1 MKIRAGANIQQS
13 TGYKAFIPELL
24 PPQNPELQLNL
35 ELINLLSQADLRL
48 GKLVGLSTI
57 IKDPDLFVY
66 LYVRKEALLS
76 SQIEGTQCSLEDLF
90 DSEDLAPGVES
101 ASLDIKEVSNYVWA
115 MNNGLEKLS
124 TTPISSRL
132 LKELHY
138 LLLTGTRGEN
148 KQPGSFRTSQ
158 NWIGRPGANLNTAD
172 FVPPPPNELD
182 RLMSNLENFI
192 HNHDDFPPLVK
203 VALVHAQF
211 ETIHPFLDGN
221 GRLGRLLITFLL
233 VSWGVL
239 DKPLLYL
246 SYFFKANRT
255 EYYSRLMNIRFKGEW
270 EEWIKFFLNGVI
282 ESSEMA
288 STAAIEIFKLH
299 EEDRQKIQAKNVRN
313 NLILMKIFDVLC
325 KHPTVTVKDLQ
336 RLAEIETYIATSRSI
351 VQLKELGILKE
362 MSGEKRNKKF
372 TYESY
377 LNILKRDTV
386 GGMN

>member
-1 MKIRAGANIQQS
+1 MSIRAGLNIQQL
-13 TGYKAFIPELL
+13 TGYKAYVPELL
-24 PPQNPELQLNL
+24 PPANPELQLSF
-35 ELINLLSQADLRL
+35 ELITLLSQADQRL
-48 GKLVGLSTI
+48 GKLAGLSSI

-90 DSEDLAPGVES
+90 ESEDETEVGV
-101 ASLDIKEVSNYVWA
+101 SLDVKEVSNYVLA
-115 MNNGLEKLS
+115 MNEGLDKLK
-124 TTPISSRL
+124 TFPVSSRL
-132 LKELHY
+132 LRDLHRQ
-138 LLLTGTRGEN
+138 LLIGTRGDH
-148 KQPGSFRTSQ
+148 KQPGEFRISQ
-158 NWIGRPGANLNTAD
+158 NWIGRSGANLATAD
-172 FVPPPPNELD
+172 FVPPPPEELN

-192 HNHDDFPPLVK
+192 HEHQNFPPLVK

-270 EEWIKFFLNGVI
+270 EEWIKFFLKGVV

-288 STAAIEIFKLH
+288 SIAAIDIYKLH
-299 EEDRQKIQAKNVRN
+299 EVDRLKLQDKNVRSN
-313 NLILMKIFDVLC
+313 FTLMKIFDVLC
-325 KHPTVTVKDLQ
+325 KHPIVTTKDLQ
-336 RLAEIETYIATSRSI
+336 KLALIDSYVTASRNI
-351 VQLKELGILKE
+351 QIFKELGILKE
-362 MSGEKRNKKF
+362 MTGKKRNKKYV
-372 TYESY
+372 YENY
-377 LNILKRDTV
+377 LNILKRDTLSSV
-386 GGMN
+386 N

>member
-13 TGYKAFIPELL
+13 TGYKAYIPELL
-24 PPQNPELQLNL
+24 PPRNPELQLNF
-35 ELINLLSQADLRL
+35 ELITLLSQADQRL
-48 GKLVGLSTI
+48 GKLVGLSRI

-90 DSEDLAPGVES
+90 DSEETVVSGVEM
-101 ASLDIKEVSNYVWA
+101 SLDVKEVSNYVWA
-115 MNNGLEKLS
+115 MNNGLEKL
-124 TTPISSRL
+124 TLFPVSSRL
-132 LKELHY
+132 LKELHHH
-138 LLLTGTRGEN
+138 LLAGTRGDN
-148 KQPGSFRTSQ
+148 KQPGEFRTSQ

-172 FVPPPPNELD
+172 FVPPPPEELD

-255 EYYSRLMNIRFKGEW
+255 EYYTKLMNIRFKGEW
-270 EEWIKFFLNGVI
+270 EEWIKFFLKGVI

-288 STAAIEIFKLH
+288 SAAAIDIYKLH
-299 EEDRQKIQAKNVRN
+299 EEDRIKIQRKNARS
-313 NLILMKIFDVLC
+313 NLLLMKIFDVLC
-325 KHPTVTVKDLQ
+325 KHPIVTVKDLQ
-336 RLAEIETYIATSRSI
+336 RLASIETYITASRCI
-351 VQLKELGILKE
+351 LILKELGILKE
-362 MSGEKRNKKF
+362 MSADKRNKKF
-372 TYESY
+372 IYENY
-377 LNILKRDTV
+377 LNILRRDTI